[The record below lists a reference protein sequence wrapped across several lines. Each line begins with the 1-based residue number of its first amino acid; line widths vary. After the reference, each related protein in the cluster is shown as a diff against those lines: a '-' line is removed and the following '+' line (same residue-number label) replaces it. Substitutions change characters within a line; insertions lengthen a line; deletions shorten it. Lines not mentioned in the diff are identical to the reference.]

1 MYEVAFDS
9 AVSVWAVI
17 REENAEEIGK
27 WEHLEK
33 SHAGNFAA
41 WRLGREKR
49 LGKEFLAEGFAPFL
63 QVDAPGGEEAP
74 N

>member
-1 MYEVAFDS
+1 MSVGSRILVYEVAFDS

-17 REENAEEIGK
+17 REEYAEEIGK

-41 WRLGREKR
+41 ETGEREKA
-49 LGKEFLAEGFAPFL
+49 G
-63 QVDAPGGEEAP
+63 
-74 N
+74 

>member
-1 MYEVAFDS
+1 ME
-9 AVSVWAVI
+9 AVI

-41 WRLGREKR
+41 QTGEREKA
-49 LGKEFLAEGFAPFL
+49 G
-63 QVDAPGGEEAP
+63 
-74 N
+74 

>member
-41 WRLGREKR
+41 ETGEREKA
-49 LGKEFLAEGFAPFL
+49 G
-63 QVDAPGGEEAP
+63 
-74 N
+74 